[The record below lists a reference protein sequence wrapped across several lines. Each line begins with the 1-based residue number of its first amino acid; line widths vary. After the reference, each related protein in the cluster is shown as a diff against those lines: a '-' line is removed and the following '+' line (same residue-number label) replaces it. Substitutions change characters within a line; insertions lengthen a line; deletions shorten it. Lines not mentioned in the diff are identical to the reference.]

1 MRKKIILAI
10 TKGEWGGAQKYV
22 YDLAT
27 SLPPEDWEVIV
38 LAGAGAALPQK
49 LAETNIKTIQVE
61 TLGRDINFLSDLK
74 NTLRLRKIFKQEK
87 PDIIHLNSSKIGL
100 LGAIAGRLAGI
111 KNIIFTGH
119 GWAFNEDRTPIQ
131 KKLIR
136 FSHILT
142 IALCKKTIAV
152 SKKTK
157 EQIAG
162 PRWIQNKIVVIKNGL
177 EKILFTG
184 KDTARAQ
191 IIEKIGVDNLT
202 SHDNPENKTWIGTI
216 AELHKNKGLKYLIE
230 AIHILETK
238 TDDPSTLPL
247 VVIIGEG
254 ERREKLQTRIN
265 RYHLQNNIF
274 LVGKV
279 PGANS
284 LLKAFDIFSL
294 PSITEALPYALLEAG
309 QAGLPVIA
317 TDVGGIPEIIKDME
331 TGILVRPQEPDE
343 IAKAISFML
352 KNPEKATFF
361 GESLEKT
368 VAAEFSKDRM
378 IQETVALYLEK

>member
-10 TKGEWGGAQKYV
+10 TKGDWGGAQKYV
-22 YDLAT
+22 HDLAT
-27 SLPPEDWEVIV
+27 ALPPENWEVVV
-38 LAGAGAALPQK
+38 LSGAGAALPQK
-49 LAETNIKTIQVE
+49 LATSNIRVIQIDS
-61 TLGRDINFLSDLK
+61 LGRDINLFSDLK
-74 NTLRLRKIFKQEK
+74 NTLKLRKIFRQEK

-100 LGAIAGRLAGI
+100 LGAIAGRLMNH

-136 FSHILT
+136 FSHLLT

-162 PRWIQNKIVVIKNGL
+162 SKWIQDKIVVIRNGL
-177 EKILFTG
+177 EKIIHLDKAG
-184 KDTARAQ
+184 ARAEIIKQ
-191 IIEKIGVDNLT
+191 INNENIEL
-202 SHDNPENKTWIGTI
+202 PEQKTWIGTI

-238 TDDPSTLPL
+238 TDDPTTLPL

-254 ERREKLQTRIN
+254 ERRQKLQERITR
-265 RYHLQNNIF
+265 YGLQNSIF
-274 LVGKV
+274 LVGKI
-279 PGANS
+279 PQANR
-284 LLKAFDIFSL
+284 LLKSFDIFVL
-294 PSITEALPYALLEAG
+294 PSITEALPYVLLEAG
-309 QAGLPVIA
+309 QASLPVIA

-331 TGILVRPQEPDE
+331 SGILVRPQDSDE
-343 IAKAISFML
+343 IAKAISFVL
-352 KNPEKATFF
+352 KNPDKSTQF
-361 GESLEKT
+361 GVLLESI
-368 VAAEFSKDRM
+368 VSIQFNRDRM
-378 IQETVALYLEK
+378 IAETIALYEGK